1 MAVILTSIFLMMFQS
16 TLAFSRY
23 TRQLQSLQVI
33 TSLATPSSL
42 ICHQRH
48 AIGRLCRSS
57 FSSTKV
63 PVEVSPSDHGTLPL
77 KDFASSILD
86 KRITDTLK
94 SPNMNITAPTP
105 IQAHSLPLLFERHD
119 IMASSATGSGKTLM
133 FGLPLL
139 NKLLTIGKSIPPNK
153 SNTGSPSALI
163 ISPTRELAVQTA
175 NVLNNFDC
183 GISISLATGGSDTR
197 QQRQSLSN
205 CNILV
210 GTPGRI
216 CQFLDER
223 KLSLQSIDYLVID
236 EADRLLDM
244 GFEKDLTRIARSFS
258 RNSRRQ
264 SVLCS
269 ATFPL
274 GVQRLAADFLNQNY
288 YFVSAG
294 KVGSTQSLIK
304 QQFEWVDI
312 YAKGKQNPK
321 VTAVI
326 NNVERFWADANLKMD
341 QTSVIVFCNRKDDA
355 ELVGKAISNKLG
367 GKRRQVRVIHGDKP
381 QSERNKAMEDFKAQK
396 VSLLVATD
404 VAARGLDLSSIG
416 LVIQSDPPRD
426 IDTYTHRCGRTGRAG
441 RSGEAVTLLDAKSGR
456 LASGLVDLLTE
467 AGQSDSIPSWLRGQA
482 HINQAR
488 SLEEDMKINAGS
500 LATQVDSG
508 SDDDVHNEE
517 FSQQDF
523 RRTAAEGSYGVG
535 KDTSYRSFE
544 DDAYSDDLDVDMS
557 DIVSDENFDIDE
569 QNLADDQSPVEDDL
583 VTSERIPPSEELL
596 RAIAD
601 INGSTI
607 SDMPDK
613 AVLNAL
619 SRSSQKLRFE
629 YIGLFPFQDISP
641 LLMTSSSK
649 DSKDDRI
656 KILMVAEKPS
666 IAKAIA
672 DSLSGKRGA
681 NQRRGISRALPVYE
695 FTTDRFAPVNGQRCL
710 VRVTSVVG
718 HIYSLGFDFDSQNN
732 KDQRTDPRDYFTL
745 PVTKKEESTTS
756 KLRVVDHLKA
766 LAGDSSHLVLWL
778 DCDAE
783 GENIAHEV
791 IAVCR
796 RAIFSKASSL
806 GDDATRVHRA
816 KFSAITPKA
825 LQDSFSSLEEP
836 DPHLSKSVDAR
847 QELDLRI
854 GVALTRLLT
863 WKCVGI
869 ARQRFS
875 SSTRMI
881 SYGPCQTP
889 ALSFCVDRLREIESF
904 VPERYWKID
913 LQAKLPDGN
922 SYSLKWRVPTDDA
935 VIDTRSKRGDGNEE
949 GATFSHQS
957 ARELIERAKCADMI
971 VKQVTQ
977 TSQSILP
984 PNGLNTVALLEAGS
998 KAMGM
1003 SPKTVMSVA
1012 EKLYSAGFISYP
1024 RTETTRYDPNG
1035 FDARSLLREHCSS
1048 AEWGKSASYLL
1059 RTRKTSKPPNR
1070 GKDCGD
1076 HPPITPLK
1084 AANRGNVGG
1093 GAAWRVYEYV
1103 VRNFLGSLHNDL
1115 QITRTKALL
1124 ALSDSDEAEFE
1135 IELVTVDS
1143 LGFADACRWV
1153 LRDVGAVQ
1161 GKVDKDLLQ
1170 EGQRLKLVKAGIEE
1184 KKTMPPR
1191 FLQEHELIRLMDTNR
1206 IGTDA
1211 SMAVHVSNIVDRGYV
1226 MLVDE
1231 TGVALR
1237 PPRPPSQ
1244 RKNNLPRQ
1252 IGRYMVPT
1260 PLGSNLLK
1268 LFGHEEDATEIESP
1282 ALLSHPSIR
1291 RQMEQEVKEIAM
1303 ENIEKDFCLEKNLDW
1318 FEKRYTELE
1327 RSLTYERVG
1336 KFGQGLRSS
1345 NDYLRY
1351 LAKLGAFEPKINTPN
1366 KGKQTKQT
1374 QQKKHNGTK
1383 KRQNYNHKSK
1393 KGNMKGRTK
1402 NKAHRAPTKP
1412 F

>member
-1 MAVILTSIFLMMFQS
+1 MIFDVICTLSIVYHVQKGKLILFLS
-16 TLAFSRY
+16 
-23 TRQLQSLQVI
+23 
-33 TSLATPSSL
+33 
-42 ICHQRH
+42 
-48 AIGRLCRSS
+48 
-57 FSSTKV
+57 
-63 PVEVSPSDHGTLPL
+63 
-77 KDFASSILD
+77 
-86 KRITDTLK
+86 
-94 SPNMNITAPTP
+94 
-105 IQAHSLPLLFERHD
+105 
-119 IMASSATGSGKTLM
+119 
-133 FGLPLL
+133 
-139 NKLLTIGKSIPPNK
+139 
-153 SNTGSPSALI
+153 
-163 ISPTRELAVQTA
+163 
-175 NVLNNFDC
+175 
-183 GISISLATGGSDTR
+183 ATGGSDTR
-197 QQRQSLSN
+197 QQRQLLSN

-258 RNSRRQ
+258 RNSNRQ

-326 NNVERFWADANLKMD
+326 KNVERFWTDPNLKMD

-355 ELVGKAISNKLG
+355 ELVGQAISNKLG
-367 GKRRQVRVIHGDKP
+367 GKRRKVRVIHGDKP

-500 LATQVDSG
+500 LTTQVDSG

-557 DIVSDENFDIDE
+557 DVSDENFDIDE

-619 SRSSQKLRFE
+619 SRRSQKLRFE

-732 KDQRTDPRDYFTL
+732 KDQRTDPRDYFSL

-766 LAGDSSHLVLWL
+766 LAGDSDFLTLWL

-806 GDDATRVHRA
+806 GDDVTRIHRA

-854 GVALTRLLT
+854 GVALTR
-863 WKCVGI
+863 
-869 ARQRFS
+869 
-875 SSTRMI
+875 
-881 SYGPCQTP
+881 
-889 ALSFCVDRLREIESF
+889 
-904 VPERYWKID
+904 
-913 LQAKLPDGN
+913 
-922 SYSLKWRVPTDDA
+922 
-935 VIDTRSKRGDGNEE
+935 
-949 GATFSHQS
+949 
-957 ARELIERAKCADMI
+957 
-971 VKQVTQ
+971 
-977 TSQSILP
+977 
-984 PNGLNTVALLEAGS
+984 
-998 KAMGM
+998 
-1003 SPKTVMSVA
+1003 
-1012 EKLYSAGFISYP
+1012 
-1024 RTETTRYDPNG
+1024 
-1035 FDARSLLREHCSS
+1035 
-1048 AEWGKSASYLL
+1048 
-1059 RTRKTSKPPNR
+1059 
-1070 GKDCGD
+1070 
-1076 HPPITPLK
+1076 
-1084 AANRGNVGG
+1084 
-1093 GAAWRVYEYV
+1093 
-1103 VRNFLGSLHNDL
+1103 
-1115 QITRTKALL
+1115 
-1124 ALSDSDEAEFE
+1124 
-1135 IELVTVDS
+1135 
-1143 LGFADACRWV
+1143 
-1153 LRDVGAVQ
+1153 
-1161 GKVDKDLLQ
+1161 
-1170 EGQRLKLVKAGIEE
+1170 
-1184 KKTMPPR
+1184 
-1191 FLQEHELIRLMDTNR
+1191 
-1206 IGTDA
+1206 
-1211 SMAVHVSNIVDRGYV
+1211 
-1226 MLVDE
+1226 
-1231 TGVALR
+1231 
-1237 PPRPPSQ
+1237 
-1244 RKNNLPRQ
+1244 
-1252 IGRYMVPT
+1252 
-1260 PLGSNLLK
+1260 
-1268 LFGHEEDATEIESP
+1268 
-1282 ALLSHPSIR
+1282 
-1291 RQMEQEVKEIAM
+1291 
-1303 ENIEKDFCLEKNLDW
+1303 
-1318 FEKRYTELE
+1318 
-1327 RSLTYERVG
+1327 
-1336 KFGQGLRSS
+1336 
-1345 NDYLRY
+1345 
-1351 LAKLGAFEPKINTPN
+1351 
-1366 KGKQTKQT
+1366 
-1374 QQKKHNGTK
+1374 
-1383 KRQNYNHKSK
+1383 
-1393 KGNMKGRTK
+1393 
-1402 NKAHRAPTKP
+1402 
-1412 F
+1412 